1 MVKEVGVKDFDD
13 ERLYNDVL
21 NLAKQEGWM

>member
-1 MVKEVGVKDFDD
+1 MFKEIVAKDFDD

-21 NLAKQEGWM
+21 NLAKEEG